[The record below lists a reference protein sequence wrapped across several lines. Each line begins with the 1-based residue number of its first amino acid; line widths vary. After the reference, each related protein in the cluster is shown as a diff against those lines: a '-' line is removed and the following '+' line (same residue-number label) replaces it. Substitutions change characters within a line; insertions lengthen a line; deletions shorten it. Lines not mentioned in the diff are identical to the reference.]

1 MGKRISSPGETGEE
15 AELLYNRVGKTFL
28 GEKCSRLYCEVKHC
42 ALHCTSHHCQ
52 PSFSTVRPI
61 YFRVSSK
68 MHLKLNSVKFVTS
81 CLWSLIS
88 LISTSRTTCQVGH
101 HLSTR
106 WEREEEILPSPGRP
120 SSGSC
125 SPRQLLGLPGAQR
138 RGCFQTLFGAYLE
151 ALEQDKYLNIL
162 LLF

>member
-1 MGKRISSPGETGEE
+1 MRNAPDIYVLKS
-15 AELLYNRVGKTFL
+15 
-28 GEKCSRLYCEVKHC
+28 HC
-42 ALHCTSHHCQ
+42 AALHYTSHCQ

-68 MHLKLNSVKFVTS
+68 MHLQLNSVKFVTS
-81 CLWSLIS
+81 HLSSLS
-88 LISTSRTTCQVGH
+88 LISTSGRTYQVGH

-106 WEREEEILPSPGRP
+106 PEREGALRPSRGRP

-125 SPRQLLGLPGAQR
+125 SPRTLLGLPGAQR
-138 RGCFQTLFGAYLE
+138 RGCFQTLFGAYLA

-162 LLF
+162 LLFSQILTSIRHHTRHFKIPIKN